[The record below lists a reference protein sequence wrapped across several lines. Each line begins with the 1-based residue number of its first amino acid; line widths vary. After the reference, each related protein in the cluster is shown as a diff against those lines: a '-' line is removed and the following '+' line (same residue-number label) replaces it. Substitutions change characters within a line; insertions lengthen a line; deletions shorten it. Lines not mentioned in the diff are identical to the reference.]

1 MRHFK
6 KKKKK
11 VEDEDFP
18 MIGLHSQRN
27 EDYSG
32 VYDHLL
38 EKNSKNVEINNALDI
53 RKADR

>member
-6 KKKKK
+6 DDNEK

-32 VYDHLL
+32 IYDHLL
-38 EKNSKNVEINNALDI
+38 KESKKEDEIKN
-53 RKADR
+53 

>member
-1 MRHFK
+1 MRHFDDNE
-6 KKKKK
+6 K
-11 VEDEDFP
+11 VEDDDFP

-38 EKNSKNVEINNALDI
+38 DRNSNNGEINNALDI
-53 RKADR
+53 RKAD